1 MRVPAALRLIVS
13 LALLGGVTLVVAVW
27 ILDRAGDDAPAAPA
41 TVVQVRTASEPVPL
55 PAQPAPTVPV
65 TPAATVPPTAGPTP
79 TGPVQTLPTPAA
91 PDPVPATPPVAGA
104 PAPVGPAPA
113 PVARPVGSACF
124 GAAALDPLR
133 PCHSTRLAGTVYPT
147 PATARAAQKV
157 EGCRRSFDRDL
168 LRICF
173 WGASAREATRTI
185 AIIGDSHASHWR
197 AAMQPVVAAKR
208 WRVISMSRA
217 ACPLTLARPDLPGT
231 ERKVGCLKWNRE
243 VQAYL
248 EHHPSISAVFT
259 GAHRGAVIPLPGESM
274 RAAQRAGY
282 AKAWLKLLA
291 GGVRHIVVFRDTPR
305 INGATLRCI
314 VAAQA
319 ERTAPGTACALP
331 RSYALR
337 PDPMV
342 EAAARL
348 PGKVQVADLSQFFCD
363 EAVCWPVIGG
373 ALVLR
378 DVSHMTTTYSASLG
392 PYLERAVN
400 RLTRGWRDARRP
412 GL

>member
-1 MRVPAALRLIVS
+1 MRVPAALRLIAS
-13 LALLGGVTLVVAVW
+13 LALLGGVALLVAAW
-27 ILDRAGDDAPAAPA
+27 ILDRGGNDAPAAPA
-41 TVVQVRTASEPVPL
+41 TVVQVRTASAPVPL
-55 PAQPAPTVPV
+55 PAPPTPVVPV
-65 TPAATVPPTAGPTP
+65 TPPVSVPPTAGPTP
-79 TGPVQTLPTPAA
+79 TGPEPAGPVTPTPA
-91 PDPVPATPPVAGA
+91 PDPVTPPASGA
-104 PAPVGPAPA
+104 PAPVGPAPT
-113 PVARPVGSACF
+113 PVARPVGQPCF

-147 PATARAAQKV
+147 PDTARAAQKV

-197 AAMQPVVAAKR
+197 AAMQPVVAANR

-217 ACPLTLARPDLPGT
+217 ACPLTLARPDLPGL
-231 ERKVGCLKWNRE
+231 ERKVGCMKWNRE

-259 GAHRGAVIPLPGESM
+259 GAHRGAVIPRPGESM
-274 RAAQRAGY
+274 RAAQRTGY

-314 VAAQA
+314 DAAQA
-319 ERTAPGTACALP
+319 ERTSPGTACALP

-348 PGKVQVADLSQFFCD
+348 PAKVQVADLSPYFCD
-363 EAVCWPVIGG
+363 AAVCWPVIGG

-392 PYLERAVN
+392 PYLKRAVD
-400 RLTRGWRDARRP
+400 RLTRSWRDARRP
-412 GL
+412 GV

>member
-1 MRVPAALRLIVS
+1 MRVPPALRLIAC
-13 LALLGGVTLVVAVW
+13 LTLLGGVTWLITAW
-27 ILDRAGDDAPAAPA
+27 ILDRSNADPRPAPPPTVVQVDTTPVPVPPTAGPTPGAPAAP
-41 TVVQVRTASEPVPL
+41 
-55 PAQPAPTVPV
+55 
-65 TPAATVPPTAGPTP
+65 PAAPGVPPTAGPTP
-79 TGPVQTLPTPAA
+79 TTAPAPTTPAVPTPTT
-91 PDPVPATPPVAGA
+91 PATPVV
-104 PAPVGPAPA
+104 PAPTGPAP
-113 PVARPVGSACF
+113 RPVIRPVSLPCF
-124 GAAALDPLR
+124 GAAALDPVH
-133 PCHSTRLAGTVYPT
+133 PCDAARLLGTVFPT

-173 WGASAREATRTI
+173 WGTGAREATRTI

-231 ERKVGCLKWNRE
+231 ERKVGCMKWNRE

-319 ERTAPGTACALP
+319 ERTAPGLACALP
-331 RSYALR
+331 RTYALR

-348 PGKVQVADLSQFFCD
+348 PGRVQVADLSQFFCD

-392 PYLERAVN
+392 PYLKRAVN
-400 RLTRGWRDARRP
+400 RLTRTWRDARRP